1 MFFDV
6 DQHMPSLR
14 DSGSLG
20 LHAHYCMSSLRDLDR
35 FLSEDPIGFE
45 DGDANLQ
52 RYVGNGPTN
61 LVDPSGL
68 TNVEISQAASQR
80 ACQYEQ
86 FDRDLQRYVKARRQN
101 PGIYGPRLN
110 WRDLLMSFFGNTSTL
125 DISGPGRCASPA
137 PRSSSI
143 VCPISARFAV
153 RRLTGAQ
160 ESLA

>member
-1 MFFDV
+1 
-6 DQHMPSLR
+6 
-14 DSGSLG
+14 
-20 LHAHYCMSSLRDLDR
+20 MSSLRDLDR

-45 DGDANLQ
+45 AGDANLQ

-68 TNVEISQAASQR
+68 TNVEISQALSQR

-86 FDRDLQRYVKARRQN
+86 FDRDLQRYVKASRQN

-125 DISGPGRCASPA
+125 DISGPGLDLQRDVTPTEQEI
-137 PRSSSI
+137 RDF
-143 VCPISARFAV
+143 ISWTA
-153 RRLTGAQ
+153 L
-160 ESLA
+160 